1 MGHGGDAS
9 KARAHSLYIVAYLE
23 GQEYA
28 WLFNVEKNSEL
39 KVVQRAWYEWLEF
52 REIQARGQKVK
63 ERRIMPEVPKPWQPP
78 EEGTLKLNVSSFAEG
93 NRTKIGLGIVARD
106 YLGRTIQAWA
116 VTRDGSSHPV
126 VPEVEAV
133 RVELLL
139 AQQNGWR
146 KVEIQSDIKAIIEC
160 L

>member
-1 MGHGGDAS
+1 MQ
-9 KARAHSLYIVAYLE
+9 ARQELTAYILWHIWKDRN
-23 GQEYA
+23 A

-39 KVVQRAWYEWLEF
+39 EVVQRAWYEWLEF
-52 REIQARGQKVK
+52 KEIQERGQKVK
-63 ERRIMPEVPKPWQPP
+63 ERRIVPEVPKPWQPP

-93 NRTKIGLGIVARD
+93 NRTKIGLGIIDRD

-116 VTRDGSSHPV
+116 ATRDGSSHPV
-126 VPEVEAV
+126 VLEVEAV

-139 AQQNGWR
+139 AQQNEWR